1 MVTLANRVKVACA
14 STGTSSPITLGAAK
28 DGFQTFDSAGITNGQ
43 TVRYTIEDGT
53 SFEIGTGVY
62 TASGTTLTR
71 VLTESTTGSLLNLS
85 GDSTVFVTAASEDL
99 VPESG
104 GTFSGNVSFQN
115 YNDHTPISPPSESE
129 GRLFYDS
136 TTKTFAYN
144 SDVSGVTHEL
154 GIEEHQR
161 VYNNTGS
168 TIGKG
173 KPLYFAGNYVSGS
186 IDVPTVGLADAT
198 DINAY
203 NAQGLAAHD
212 IANNSYGYCIIAGQL
227 HGVDTSGLSAG
238 TNFFVGLTPGAVQN
252 ASPVYPNFPMCLGWV
267 VNSDATNGVLLVNQ
281 QNHSVRSFRVQTSAH
296 IGADLQ
302 VDGDLTVIGTTTSV
316 STADVTAGAPFY
328 RANEGDSI
336 GEAGTTFVGTGL
348 DDAFFAGH
356 FTGTTNTTYYVK
368 IDSVGTPDTFAVS
381 LDDFTTTI
389 STGNAITGNPQLI
402 HSADNISVEFGATT
416 GHTLNDK
423 WEGTA
428 GPTNVDTGFFSNRNT
443 GTTGVGY
450 THIGMYFDV
459 TDAKWKFL
467 DEYDPVPQGS
477 IDPTDP
483 SYSLGTVAASTF
495 EGALVGNVTGNV
507 TGDVTGI
514 VTGSLNLGTADN
526 IVFEGATTDDFETTV
541 TVVDPTADRTITFA
555 DSSGTVITT
564 GNLTDITN
572 LGVLT
577 GDIVFEGST
586 ADTFET
592 TLTVVDPTAD
602 RSISLPN
609 KSGDIVVADTT
620 TNNITLT
627 STDNTSGPFI
637 NIVHDKA
644 SPVGLEDV
652 GAIRV
657 FANEAQGGTQQ
668 DSSKITFGTTNS
680 LVGQHAGVIKF
691 SAGKFDASGLTELM
705 TISDLQGVTIKNRPL
720 ALDEGINIKFEGATS
735 NNNETT
741 LTVVD
746 PTQDNTVSLPD
757 ESGTLVTKRRALA
770 YSIIF
775 GG

>member
-28 DGFQTFDSAGITNGQ
+28 DGFQTFASAGITDGQ

-115 YNDHTPISPPSESE
+115 YNDHTPIAPPSESE
-129 GRLFYDS
+129 GRFFYDS

-198 DINAY
+198 DVNAY

-227 HGVDTSGLSAG
+227 HGVDTSGLNAG

-281 QNHSVRSFRVQTSAH
+281 QNHSVNSFRVRTSAH
-296 IGADLQ
+296 IGEDLQ
-302 VDGDLTVIGTTTSV
+302 VDGDLTVLGTQIIASSSNLEV
-316 STADVTAGAPFY
+316 GGSIQYLNAG
-328 RANEGDSI
+328 DTI
-336 GEAGTTFVGTGL
+336 GEANTTFTGTGL
-348 DDAFFAGH
+348 DDAFYSGH
-356 FTGTTNTTYYVK
+356 YKGTTTNLGYYLR
-368 IDSVGTPDTFAVS
+368 IDATGTPDTFEWGHDPTFA
-381 LDDFTTTI
+381 TTVA
-389 STGNAITGNPQLI
+389 TGVAITGSAQLL
-402 HSADNISVEFGATT
+402 DNGISIDFGATT
-416 GHTLNDK
+416 GHTVGDK
-423 WEGTA
+423 WSGTA
-428 GPTNVDTGFFSNRNT
+428 SPVDIDTGLFTNRNT
-443 GTTGVGY
+443 GSTGVGFTNMGLFY
-450 THIGMYFDV
+450 DV
-459 TDAKWKFL
+459 SDAKWRFVA
-467 DEYDPVPQGS
+467 EYDP
-477 IDPTDP
+477 DPVAPINTGDS
-483 SYSLGTVAASTF
+483 SYVSGVVVADTF
-495 EGALVGNVTGNV
+495 EGAFSGNV
-507 TGDVTGI
+507 TGDVTGS
-514 VTGSLNLGTADN
+514 VTGSLNLGTGDS
-526 IVFEGATTDDFETTV
+526 IVFEGATADNFETTV
-541 TVVDPTADRTITFA
+541 TVVDPTADRTISFA

-586 ADTFET
+586 VDNFET

-602 RSISLPN
+602 RSISLPDA
-609 KSGDIVVADTT
+609 SGDVVVAAST
-620 TNNITLT
+620 TNNVTLT
-627 STDNTSGPFI
+627 STDNTNGPFI
-637 NIVHDKA
+637 DLIHDKTN
-644 SPVGLEDV
+644 PIGIETV

-657 FANEAQGGTQQ
+657 FANEASGGTQQ
-668 DSSKITFGTTNS
+668 DSSKIEFGTSTS
-680 LVGQHAGVIKF
+680 FVGQHAGVMKF
-691 SAGKFDASGLTELM
+691 SVGKFDASGLEELLR
-705 TISDLQGVTIKNRPL
+705 ISSVDGVKIKTRDLV
-720 ALDEGINIKFEGATS
+720 LDPDINIRFEGATS
-735 NNNETT
+735 DNNQTF

-746 PTQDNTVSLPD
+746 PTQDNTLSLPD
-757 ESGTLVTKRRALA
+757 ESGTLITKSKAIA